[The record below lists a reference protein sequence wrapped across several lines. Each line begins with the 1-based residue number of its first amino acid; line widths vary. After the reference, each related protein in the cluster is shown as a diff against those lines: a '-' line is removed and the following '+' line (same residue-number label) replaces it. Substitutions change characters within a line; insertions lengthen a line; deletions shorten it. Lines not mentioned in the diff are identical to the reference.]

1 MSEEAEEFMRGTD
14 AFAWHLEKDPA
25 LHSTVVSI
33 TWLDRTPDF
42 GVLAARLEAATHKAR
57 RFRQR
62 PVEPPARLAPP
73 RWVDVDFDIS
83 LHLHQFDSPL
93 PHTSATVI
101 DFARLQTMR
110 AFDLSRPLW
119 EFTLIGH
126 LSGDRAA
133 LVMKLHHSLTDGI
146 GGMQLARL
154 LFDVGEEPGPVDHDP
169 EATEPH
175 PAPGTVGLIRESLAY
190 DWSRTFDTI
199 RRGLVTTV
207 PLATRI
213 ARHPSGSA
221 SDALAT
227 VRSIGRF
234 VAPVPDTLSPI
245 MTERSLDRHLDMIA
259 VDLDDL
265 KRAAGSVGG
274 SLNDGF
280 IASVTAGLH
289 RYHERHG
296 APVEELRM
304 TLPISVRK
312 EDDPAGGNRITLER
326 FKVPMAV
333 LDAGERVRLM
343 GQRCRLARDDRAQP
357 LSNAIAGV
365 LALLPTSVIGSMLK
379 HIDFIASNVPG
390 ADIPI
395 FLAGAPV
402 SGHYV
407 FGPTTG
413 TAVNATL
420 LSYDGTCCIGLTIDT
435 AAVPDP
441 AVLVE
446 CIGEGFE
453 AVLELAGEHRPV
465 EVPLRAAEHGAF
477 PSTGEWRPEQSEE
490 RPDGTTR

>member
-1 MSEEAEEFMRGTD
+1 MREQPEAFMRGTD

-33 TWLDRTPDF
+33 TWLERTPDF
-42 GVLAARLEAATHKAR
+42 GVLTARLEAATHMAR

-93 PHTSATVI
+93 PHTVASVI

-119 EFTLIGH
+119 EFTLIGN
-126 LSGDRAA
+126 LTGGRAA
-133 LVMKLHHSLTDGI
+133 LVMKIHHSLTDGI

-154 LFDVGEEPGPVDHDP
+154 LFDASEEPGTIDHVP
-169 EATEPH
+169 AAPEPH
-175 PAPGTVGLIRESLAY
+175 PTPGTIELIRESLAY
-190 DWSRTFDTI
+190 NWSRTFDTI
-199 RRGLVTTV
+199 RYGLVTAV
-207 PLATRI
+207 PLAARM
-213 ARHPSGSA
+213 ARHPSDSA

-245 MTERSLDRHLDMIA
+245 MTDRSLDRHLDMLA
-259 VDLDDL
+259 VELDDL

-274 SLNDGF
+274 SVNDGF
-280 IASVTAGLH
+280 IASVTCGLQ
-289 RYHERHG
+289 RYHERHN
-296 APVEELRM
+296 ALVEELRM

-326 FKVPMAV
+326 FKVPLAIA
-333 LDAGERVRLM
+333 DAGQQVRLI

-357 LSNAIAGV
+357 LSNAIASV
-365 LALLPTSVIGSMLK
+365 LALLPTGVIGSMLK

-390 ADIPI
+390 ADVPI

-420 LSYDGTCCIGLTIDT
+420 LSYDGTCCIGFTFDT

-441 AVLVE
+441 AVLIN
-446 CIGEGFE
+446 CLREGFE
-453 AVLELAGEHRPV
+453 AVLALAGDHHPV
-465 EVPLRAAEHGAF
+465 EMPLQREGLGA
-477 PSTGEWRPEQSEE
+477 SRSGRSCPEQTEE
-490 RPDGTTR
+490 SSDGTTR